1 MNLDATTLIAAL
13 LIGAVLATLL
23 ESLRRYQTRSHAAS
37 AAETARRIVEEA
49 RKDADHLRVE
59 ARSQAVS
66 LAAQARVEAE
76 RTIAEERRQL
86 EAVEKRLQAREE
98 QIEQRIKAA
107 DGRDGELQRREE
119 ALGTRETQLGEREAT
134 VARQID
140 ETREALER
148 VAGLT
153 REEAKRTLVDQMVD
167 EAKHDASRRIRLVEE
182 EAREESDRKA
192 KKIITIAIE
201 RLAGEF
207 VADRTVSVVHLPSD
221 DMKGRIIGR
230 EGRNIRA
237 IEAATGVDL
246 IIDDTPEAVIV
257 SCHSP
262 IRREIARLALE
273 RLISDGRIHPGRI
286 EEVVRKAEQEV
297 EESVREAGQ
306 KAIFEVGVHGVH
318 PELVKLLGMLK
329 YRYSYAQNV
338 LMHSIE
344 AAFICGAMAAELG
357 INEKQARR
365 AALLHDIGKALTH
378 EVEGSHAIIGADLA
392 RKYGESAKVVNAIA
406 AHHEEVKAETILA
419 PLVDAADALS
429 GARPGARREVLES
442 YVRRLEDLERI
453 SNSFRGVEKSFAV
466 QAGREIRV
474 LVEPSQVNDD
484 QASVLAREL
493 ARKIE
498 SEMQYPGQIKVT
510 VIRETRSSEFAR

>member
-1 MNLDATTLIAAL
+1 MSLDGTTLLGAL
-13 LIGAVLATLL
+13 LIGGVLAALL
-23 ESLRRYQTRSHAAS
+23 ESLRRYQTRSHAES

-49 RKDADHLRVE
+49 RKDADHLRID
-59 ARSQAVS
+59 ARAQAAG
-66 LAAQARVEAE
+66 LAAQARTEAE
-76 RTIAEERRQL
+76 RAIAEERHQL
-86 EAVEKRLQAREE
+86 ESVERRLQTREE
-98 QIEQRIKAA
+98 QIEQKVRAA
-107 DGRDGELQRREE
+107 DGRDGELQRRDE
-119 ALGTRETQLGEREAT
+119 ALGARETQLGEREAT
-134 VARQID
+134 IARLTE

-167 EAKHDASRRIRLVEE
+167 EAKHEASKRIRQVEE

-207 VADRTVSVVHLPSD
+207 IADRTVSVVHLPSD

-484 QASVLAREL
+484 QASALARDL

>member
-1 MNLDATTLIAAL
+1 MSLDGMTVLGAL
-13 LIGAVLATLL
+13 LIGVVLAALL
-23 ESLRRYQTRSHAAS
+23 ESLRRYQTRSYAES

-49 RKDADHLRVE
+49 RKDADHLRVD
-59 ARSQAVS
+59 ARTQAVG
-66 LAAQARVEAE
+66 LAAQARTEAE
-76 RTIAEERRQL
+76 RAIAEERHQL
-86 EAVEKRLQAREE
+86 ESVERRLQTREE
-98 QIEQRIKAA
+98 QIEQKVRAA
-107 DGRDGELQRREE
+107 DGRDGELQRRDE
-119 ALGTRETQLGEREAT
+119 ALGARETQLGEREAT
-134 VARQID
+134 ISRLTE

-167 EAKHDASRRIRLVEE
+167 EAKHEASKRIRQVEE

-207 VADRTVSVVHLPSD
+207 IADRTVSVVHLPSD

-273 RLISDGRIHPGRI
+273 KLISDGRIHPGRI
-286 EEVVRKAEQEV
+286 EEVVRKAEQDV

-484 QASVLAREL
+484 QASALAREL

-510 VIRETRSSEFAR
+510 VIRETRSSEYAR

>member
-1 MNLDATTLIAAL
+1 MNLDATTLIAVL
-13 LIGAVLATLL
+13 LIGAVIAALL
-23 ESLRRYQTRSHAAS
+23 ESLRRYQTRSYAAS
-37 AAETARRIVEEA
+37 AAGTARRIVEEA

-59 ARSQAVS
+59 ARAQAVS

-76 RTIAEERRQL
+76 RTIVEERRQL
-86 EAVEKRLQAREE
+86 ESVEKRLQAREE

-119 ALGTRETQLGEREAT
+119 ALGTRETQLGERVAT

-474 LVEPSQVNDD
+474 MVEPSQVNDD